1 MQHPKLLLKIGND
14 PEFNIADKVQGLK
27 YLGDNPTPVINNS
40 FLDVSGVDGS
50 QLQFT
55 TFSRYQVP
63 AKFLLRFD
71 DWQDFKLAKHQFYRL
86 FAQRKEIRMRTDVES
101 SIVRFVYPNL
111 PEIAPAE
118 DGAHYSLFTMNFD
131 NPSGYRY
138 SLYRSNAVYDF
149 SNDSLQ
155 FGELSIDEKCNYH
168 FTSNTF
174 RVYNPSDIAI
184 DPFGQKH
191 DLKVICK
198 FSGSSMKL
206 LNTTNGSEWE
216 YKKSSSGN
224 DSIILDGINTTLN
237 GDPASVNTDYG
248 NLILDTGWN
257 GFTVSGASSVDITFS
272 FPFIYL

>member
-50 QLQFT
+50 QFQFT

-63 AKFLLRFD
+63 AKFLLRFN

-155 FGELSIDEKCNYH
+155 FGELSIDEKFNYH

-191 DLKVICK
+191 DLKVVCK